1 MQLQA
6 ELASTLKRMP
16 VGLNRLCELID
27 PEWIDQALQAT
38 GKASIRRRKLPAEL

>member
-6 ELASTLKRMP
+6 ELASTLKRTP